1 MANPEITQYSRET
14 LVTWGGKYRDVIL
27 NAPGAVDYEPGQVL
41 AFDASDG
48 KWKITKSGTAAV
60 ANAKSVLVEEASF
73 SGSGD
78 RLSRV
83 LIGGE
88 VQEDLLIWDGS
99 DTPDTIPP
107 GAEDSFR
114 VQLRSYGII
123 LRDPAQ
129 LTREDD

>member
-1 MANPEITQYSRET
+1 MANPEVTQYSRET
-14 LVTWGGKYRDVIL
+14 LVTWDGKYRDVTL

-60 ANAKSVLVEEASF
+60 ANAKAVLVEEASF

-78 RLSRV
+78 RLSRA

-88 VQEDLLIWDGS
+88 VQEDLLVWDGS
-99 DTPDTIPP
+99 DTPDTIPA